1 MPRASIRV
9 MVVDDHE
16 VVRAGIAALLE
27 REPDLEVVGTAGSG
41 EEALEL
47 VDGLVPDVVV
57 LDHRLPGMSGAAACR
72 EIVRRRP
79 ATSVVVLTTYLD
91 DGVIHACLAAGAH
104 AYLLKGAS
112 GSDLVHAVRAVARGE
127 AVLAPQVV
135 DRVLE
140 WARRAKAI
148 YQEGESLAPHELVV
162 LSLAAQGMSN
172 GEIATRLQMSER
184 TIKAYLSSAMRKLG
198 VTQRAQ
204 AVATGILRGLI

>member
-1 MPRASIRV
+1 

-27 REPDLEVVGTAGSG
+27 REPGVEVVGTAGSG
-41 EEALEL
+41 EELLAHL
-47 VDGLVPDVVV
+47 DGLVPDVVV

-79 ATSVVVLTTYLD
+79 ATGVVVLTTFLD
-91 DGVIHACLAAGAH
+91 DGVIHACLAAGAR
-104 AYLLKGAS
+104 AYLAKGAS
-112 GSDLVHAVRAVARGE
+112 GSDLAHAVRAVARGE

-148 YQEGESLAPHELVV
+148 YQEGESLAPHEVVV

-172 GEIATRLQMSER
+172 PEIGRRLKLSEG
-184 TIKAYLSSAMRKLG
+184 TIKAYLRSAMRKLG
-198 VTQRAQ
+198 VTERAQ
-204 AVATGILRGLI
+204 AVAAGIRRGVI